1 MTRKRFIRLLR
12 GAQMTTFHVNVMTA
26 IQRCDHTDYADIVN
40 QIKGGLADCYTMHG
54 TPLPKE
60 LRA

>member
-1 MTRKRFIRLLR
+1 MTRKRFIRILR
-12 GAQMTTFHVNVMTA
+12 GAQMTTWHVNVMMA
-26 IQRCDHTDYADIVN
+26 VQRYNHDEYTYILN
-40 QIKGGLADCYTMHG
+40 QIKDSLAVCYMIHG

>member
-1 MTRKRFIRLLR
+1 MTRKRFIRILR
-12 GAQMTTFHVNVMTA
+12 GAQMTTWHVNVMTA
-26 IQRCDHTDYADIVN
+26 IQRYDRTDYADIVN
-40 QIKGGLADCYTMHG
+40 QIKDSLADCYTMHG